1 MKNRKCGRNISLVV
15 FPATALQY
23 FLYIVP
29 VVSLFYLDAS
39 VFCIF
44 NVFISILLARFIVSI
59 VWKSISEW
67 IEWIIYTEC
76 DYESYR
82 LSQEKTIKMK
92 RNRNNVKSHLSLFN
106 TYLVLGRYD
115 ECQKEINEL
124 DRLSSRMSDMQTIL
138 YGFHKADYLLETANS
153 YPDVIKEINQI
164 AETLDKS
171 EKISQD
177 EKNVIQK
184 GIMTHTYLAEE
195 KWEEV
200 IALLKNEDNETIYEK
215 VKNSFRLG
223 KCYYLI
229 GEYEQAFS
237 KLLYVRERGGNTK
250 FVALANDMIKSIPQS
265 ETYEGLE
272 QIEKSEKIKTGH
284 WKIYADLLAFCLI
297 LFTTIFINYYSLH
310 GTDLKEI
317 YCKRYLCKGNEVS
330 ILYQQSYGNYEML
343 ILNDSGKEKVAY
355 CLFEKISEISTPKY
369 RMADSFFTNMYL
381 DNHKEELEMIDKLS
395 SEGEKESSHN
405 FFQESI
411 IKQELWSVINGFYK
425 KNRYFRQEDLEYVGI
440 SSSRMVENVTV
451 NGNPVGIEQINDVND
466 LPVYLWRL
474 ENVDLNTDIQVEYAE
489 Q

>member
-1 MKNRKCGRNISLVV
+1 MKKKKCGRNISLVV
-15 FPATALQY
+15 FTATALQY

-44 NVFISILLARFIVSI
+44 NVFISILLVRFIVSI

-115 ECQKEINEL
+115 ECQKEINVL
-124 DRLSSRMSDMQTIL
+124 DRLSSRMSDRQAIL
-138 YGFHKADYLLETANS
+138 YGFHKADYLLETSNS

-164 AETLDKS
+164 TETFNKS

-177 EKNVIQK
+177 EKNVIQN
-184 GIMTHTYLAEE
+184 GIMTREYLAEE

-200 IALLKNEDNETIYEK
+200 IALLKNEDNETIYEE

-250 FVALANDMIKSIPQS
+250 FVALANDMIKSISQS

-284 WKIYADLLAFCLI
+284 CKIYADLLAFCLI

-317 YCKRYLCKGNEVS
+317 YCKRYLRSEKEVA
-330 ILYQQSYGNYEML
+330 ILYQQSYDNFEVV
-343 ILNDSGKEKVAY
+343 ILNDSGKEKIVY
-355 CLFEKISEISTPKY
+355 CLFKRISEISTPKY
-369 RMADSFFTNMYL
+369 RMDDSFRTNIYL
-381 DNHKEELEMIDKLS
+381 DEHKVELESIEKILS
-395 SEGEKESSHN
+395 GDEKERSQK
-405 FFQESI
+405 FFQESV
-411 IKQELWSVINGFYK
+411 IKQEIWAVITGFYK
-425 KNRYFRQEDLEYVGI
+425 KNRIFHQEDLAYVGVA
-440 SSSRMVENVTV
+440 SSPMVENVTV
-451 NGNPVGIEQINDVND
+451 NGNPVGIGQINDVND
-466 LPVYLWRL
+466 LPVYLWRV
-474 ENVDLNTDIQVEYAE
+474 ENVDLNTNIQIEYVE

>member
-15 FPATALQY
+15 FSATALQY

-124 DRLSSRMSDMQTIL
+124 DRLSSRMSDMQAIL
-138 YGFHKADYLLETANS
+138 YGFHKADYLLETSNS

-164 AETLDKS
+164 TETFNKL
-171 EKISQD
+171 EKISMN
-177 EKNVIQK
+177 EKNVIQN
-184 GIMTHTYLAEE
+184 GIMTREYLAKE

-200 IALLKNEDNETIYEK
+200 IALLKNSDNETIYEE
-215 VKNSFRLG
+215 VKTSYRLG

-229 GEYEQAFS
+229 GEYKQAFPHLLFVS
-237 KLLYVRERGGNTK
+237 KWGGNTK
-250 FVALANDMIKSIPQS
+250 YVSLANDIIKSMPQN
-265 ETYEGLE
+265 ETYDEL
-272 QIEKSEKIKTGH
+272 QREKAEKFKNGK
-284 WKIYADLLAFCLI
+284 WKIDANLVAICLTI
-297 LFTTIFINYYSLH
+297 VTTIFINYHSLY
-310 GTDLKEI
+310 GSDMKEI
-317 YCKRYLCKGNEVS
+317 YCKRYLCKEKEVT
-330 ILYQQSYGNYEML
+330 ILYQQSYDNYEMV
-343 ILNDSGKEKVAY
+343 ILTDSKNDKVAY
-355 CLFEKISEISTPKY
+355 CLFKKIPGISSPQY
-369 RMADSFFTNMYL
+369 RRADFFRTNMYL
-381 DNHKEELEMIDKLS
+381 DDHKVELERIGEIF
-395 SEGEKESSHN
+395 SEDEKERSQK
-405 FFQESI
+405 FCQETEI
-411 IKQELWSVINGFYK
+411 EQELWAVITGFYK
-425 KNRYFRQEDLEYVGI
+425 KNRIFHQEDLAYVGI
-440 SSSRMVENVTV
+440 ASSSMVENITI
-451 NGNPVGIEQINDVND
+451 NGKYVSIEQNIDVND
-466 LPVYLWRL
+466 LTIYLWRV
-474 ENVDLNTDIQVEYAE
+474 ENIDLKTNIQVEYE
-489 Q
+489 KK

>member
-15 FPATALQY
+15 FSATALQY

-124 DRLSSRMSDMQTIL
+124 DRLSSRISGRQAII
-138 YGFHKADYLLETANS
+138 YGFQKIDYLLETSNS

-164 AETLDKS
+164 TETFNKL
-171 EKISQD
+171 EKISMN
-177 EKNVIQK
+177 EKNVIQN
-184 GIMTHTYLAEE
+184 GIMTREYLAKE

-200 IALLKNEDNETIYEK
+200 IALLKNSDNETIYEE
-215 VKNSFRLG
+215 VKTSYRLG

-229 GEYEQAFS
+229 GEYKQAFPHLLFVS
-237 KLLYVRERGGNTK
+237 KWGGNTK
-250 FVALANDMIKSIPQS
+250 YVSLANDIIKSMPQN
-265 ETYEGLE
+265 ETYDEL
-272 QIEKSEKIKTGH
+272 QREKAEKFKNGK
-284 WKIYADLLAFCLI
+284 WKIDANLVAICLTI
-297 LFTTIFINYYSLH
+297 VTTIFINYHSLY
-310 GTDLKEI
+310 GSDMKEI
-317 YCKRYLCKGNEVS
+317 YCKRYLCKEKEVT
-330 ILYQQSYGNYEML
+330 ILYQQSYDNYEMV
-343 ILNDSGKEKVAY
+343 ILTDSKNDKVAY
-355 CLFEKISEISTPKY
+355 CLFKKIPGISSPQY
-369 RMADSFFTNMYL
+369 RRADFFRTNMYL
-381 DNHKEELEMIDKLS
+381 DDHKVELERIGEIF
-395 SEGEKESSHN
+395 SEDEKERSQK
-405 FFQESI
+405 FCQETEI
-411 IKQELWSVINGFYK
+411 EQELWAVITGFYK
-425 KNRYFRQEDLEYVGI
+425 KNRIFHQEDLAYVGI
-440 SSSRMVENVTV
+440 ASSSMVENITI
-451 NGNPVGIEQINDVND
+451 NGKYVSIEQNIDVND
-466 LPVYLWRL
+466 LTIYLWRV
-474 ENVDLNTDIQVEYAE
+474 ENIDLKTNIQVEYE
-489 Q
+489 KK